1 MAKRDTIRGVPCRRI
16 SYTEPK
22 TLDAER
28 SAVRRSNLAQQ
39 RCIIVAANYP
49 CFCTRVTRMGI
60 EKQRCNDSADFYSRR
75 FLDSVA
81 KEQSLININSLCISF
96 IILLA
101 RSFFG

>member
-1 MAKRDTIRGVPCRRI
+1 
-16 SYTEPK
+16 
-22 TLDAER
+22 
-28 SAVRRSNLAQQ
+28 
-39 RCIIVAANYP
+39 
-49 CFCTRVTRMGI
+49 MGI
-60 EKQRCNDSADFYSRR
+60 EKQRCDSADFYSRR